1 MALFGVDV
9 KVIPQWAWRSLSLF
23 FRTKNYEALPLAGGL
38 KDQLERTMQILDVL
52 SGENSRWRQ
61 EQEEHMRKM
70 NELKGRRGGR
80 K

>member
-9 KVIPQWAWRSLSLF
+9 KVIPQWSWRSLSLY
-23 FRTKNYEALPLAGGL
+23 FRVKSYETLPSAGGL
-38 KDQLERTMQILDVL
+38 RDQDERTMQILDTL
-52 SGENSRWRQ
+52 HSENSRWRQ

-70 NELKGRRGGR
+70 NEMKGRKGGR